1 MAYIG
6 NFPTDP
12 GFRAARFRQQTLTK
26 KTETASGRTIR
37 ATNSTTLWKGIL
49 TFPPMDLTEF
59 KPVQAFVARCQGP
72 LNEFDV
78 VIPTISQTT
87 GGYANQV
94 TIANSDAGAGA
105 SSIDCYATNGGS
117 PIASDVVLKA
127 GDVIRFYNHTKVY
140 MVTEDVTTNGSGI
153 ATINFQPNL
162 VTAVQGNDSGGQLIT
177 VNNVPFRMI
186 LTNDIQEFAYRNDG
200 LVEYEIDVQE
210 VL

>member
-26 KTETASGRTIR
+26 KTETASGRTVR
-37 ATNSTTLWKGIL
+37 VTNSTTIWKGVL
-49 TFPPMDLTEF
+49 TFPAMDLSEF

-72 LNEFDV
+72 LNEFDI

-87 GGYANQV
+87 ALFPNQV
-94 TIANSDAGAGA
+94 TFANSDAGAGA
-105 SSIDCYATNGGS
+105 TSIECYATNGGS
-117 PIASDVVLKA
+117 PIASSVILKA

-140 MVTEDVTTNGSGI
+140 MVTEDVTTNASGI

-162 VTAVQGNDSGGQLIT
+162 IAAVQGNDSALQLIT
-177 VNNVPFRMI
+177 CNDVPFRMI
-186 LTNDIQEFAYRNDG
+186 LANDIQEFAYRNDG
-200 LVEYEIDVQE
+200 IVEYEIDVQE